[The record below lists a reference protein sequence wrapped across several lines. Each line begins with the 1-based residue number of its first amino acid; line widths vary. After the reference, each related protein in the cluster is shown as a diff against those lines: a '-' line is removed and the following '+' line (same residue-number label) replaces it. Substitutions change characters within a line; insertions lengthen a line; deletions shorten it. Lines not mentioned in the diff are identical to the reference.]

1 MNVFETLTTINDGQQ
16 QPVDD
21 FAPRANLRWLFK
33 DGAISSGDSEKVKEA
48 ASRYFVEEKHVLG
61 YIRHLEE
68 LQVVSA
74 IREEDRKKKRAADN
88 NKAYKDYDWENII
101 TSGKLATLKVKELEK
116 YLKEHKLSFM
126 GKKEDKVK
134 RIRSDFYINRSA
146 NTDPEDDVSG
156 SSEDETS
163 VESTSDSD
171 EDDVLRIIPDSDT
184 EENTVASGLDYSGD
198 EALHLVTTR
207 RNRAANFP
215 HSRYQ
220 DFYVY

>member
-1 MNVFETLTTINDGQQ
+1 MNVNGQQ
-16 QPVDD
+16 RPVDD
-21 FAPRANLRWLFK
+21 FAPRANLKRLFR

-74 IREEDRKKKRAADN
+74 IREEDRNKKRAADN
-88 NKAYKDYDWENII
+88 NKAYKDYDWENIT

-116 YLKEHKLSFM
+116 YLKEHNLSFM

-163 VESTSDSD
+163 SVESTSDSD
-171 EDDVLRIIPDSDT
+171 EDDVLRVIPDSDT
-184 EENTVASGLDYSGD
+184 EENTVASGSDDSGD

-207 RNRAANFP
+207 RNRAGSFP